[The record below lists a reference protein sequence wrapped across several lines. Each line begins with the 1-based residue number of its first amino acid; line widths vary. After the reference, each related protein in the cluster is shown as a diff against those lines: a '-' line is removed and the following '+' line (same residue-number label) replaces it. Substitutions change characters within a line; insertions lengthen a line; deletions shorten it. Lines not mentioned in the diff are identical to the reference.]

1 MIKLVIADPSFVA
14 ARALVSA
21 VGDEFELIRRRMP
34 ERHVMGFGVEFPAR
48 TAVWWWD
55 CVLAVGARSGLGV
68 AGGLVN
74 AAEE

>member
-34 ERHVMGFGVEFPAR
+34 ERHVMGSGVEFPAR
-48 TAVWWWD
+48 AVVWWWD

-68 AGGLVN
+68 ARGLVN